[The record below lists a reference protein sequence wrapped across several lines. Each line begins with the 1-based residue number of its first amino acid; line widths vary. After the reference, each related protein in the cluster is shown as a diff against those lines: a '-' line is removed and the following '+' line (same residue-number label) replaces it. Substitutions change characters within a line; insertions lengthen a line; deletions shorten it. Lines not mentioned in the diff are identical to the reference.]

1 MSRIVK
7 LADGDDGDGCAG
19 ASVTGQK
26 ETGRWRAGDN
36 SDVKSSN
43 VKDELAF
50 NLMEY
55 LLATRARIYIY

>member
-1 MSRIVK
+1 MYFVFFRLMLPTAK
-7 LADGDDGDGCAG
+7 LAEGDDGDGWGG
-19 ASVTGQK
+19 ASVEGQK

-55 LLATRARIYIY
+55 